1 MNSRYLQSVVQKDMA
16 QDTAPDH
23 IYMDLNIINNDF
35 GTRPPI
41 PLTYSETRDRPIIQN
56 CSEYYVSIIR
66 FHLDTLNLPVFIPQI
81 QIGQSDVN
89 LSIYSFSM
97 AKGDV
102 VFRQYLEFV
111 PQNTTAAAPKAPTT
125 QMDLSTDYYNIQSF
139 QWLVDLLNNTLD
151 SCYTGFLAALADAEE
166 DAPATNNIPF
176 FMYDPSSSELILNV
190 DVLSFGAAE
199 NPCLLY
205 CNTPMRNLLSGFNMS
220 INSYTDA
227 DGKNF
232 QFIVENRF
240 NTNLLQISDTYSAIQ
255 CYQEYNSTSTW
266 AAVSSIVLTT
276 TMPIVPTIQGIPQV
290 FGNATTMT
298 NTSANF
304 SVNVISDF
312 EVSLNSGK
320 EWLPSVNYVPSIY
333 RLIPM
338 TSNNPLHE
346 VNITAYWRD
355 IYSNLHEFK
364 IGSNSNCNIKLL
376 FRKKYLGV

>member
-1 MNSRYLQSVVQKDMA
+1 MNSRYLQQVVQRDMA

-35 GTRPPI
+35 GTKPPI

-81 QIGQSDVN
+81 QLGQNDVN
-89 LSIYSFSM
+89 LSIYSFTM
-97 AKGDV
+97 NKGSAIH
-102 VFRQYLEFV
+102 RQYLEFV
-111 PQNTTAAAPKAPTT
+111 PQNTTAPAPKAPTT

-139 QWLVDLLNNTLD
+139 QWLVDLLNDTLD
-151 SCYTGFLAALADAEE
+151 SCYTGFIAALENADET
-166 DAPATNNIPF
+166 APAAANIPF

-190 DVLSFGAAE
+190 DVQSFGAAE
-199 NPCLLY
+199 DPCVIY

-227 DGKNF
+227 DGQNF
-232 QFIVENRF
+232 KFIVENRF

-266 AAVSSIVLTT
+266 AVVSSIVLTT

-290 FGNATTMT
+290 FGNQTTMT
-298 NTSANF
+298 NNSANF

-320 EWLPSVNYVPSIY
+320 EWLPSVNYIPSIY

-364 IGSNSNCNIKLL
+364 IGSNSNCNIKLM
-376 FRKKYLGV
+376 FRRKFLGI